1 MSVLT
6 ARRGPNPGTVA
17 ASGSGPGTGTGSGSG
32 PATTDGERVTG
43 GQERPGA
50 PLRAVPA
57 PVPGPDG
64 EGVEELGVAFA
75 AGDEDAIREAYR
87 RWSTLVHTIALRSL
101 GSVADA
107 EEVTQQVFVDAWRA
121 RHRFDP
127 TRARLPAWLLGITRH
142 AVADA
147 HERRSRDQRLAAA
160 APVAPATVAADDDRV
175 VDSVVVADELD
186 RLGDPQRTILRLAF
200 YEDLTHDQI
209 ATRLD
214 LPLGTVKSHVRR
226 SLARLRNRWEVDG
239 AVG

>member
-1 MSVLT
+1 MTTT
-6 ARRGPNPGTVA
+6 AVPTAVRHAP
-17 ASGSGPGTGTGSGSG
+17 TGT
-32 PATTDGERVTG
+32 TTYRESCVAGG
-43 GQERPGA
+43 GQERTGA
-50 PLRAVPA
+50 PLRAVPS
-57 PVPGPDG
+57 PPDPDG
-64 EGVEELGVAFA
+64 EGVDELGAAFA

-87 RWSTLVHTIALRSL
+87 RWSTLVHTVALRSL
-101 GSVADA
+101 GTVADA
-107 EEVTQQVFVDAWRA
+107 EEVTQQVFVEAWRG

-160 APVAPATVAADDDRV
+160 APVAPATVGGDDDRV
-175 VDSVVVADELD
+175 VDAVVVADELE